1 MRPYGKCSGSK
12 YQESKMD
19 ILVTAFEP
27 FGGEGL
33 NPSEMVLH
41 DLPDEML
48 GRSIHKLLLPVEFHR
63 APEKAIAEYD
73 RLSPDAVIML
83 GQAGGRSAVTPESTG
98 RNIMSAAEP
107 DNTGYKP
114 DHQPI
119 TEGGPEQLSSTL
131 PVQKIIDSVRS
142 LGIPCERSDSAG
154 EFVCNCLLY
163 SMLDHNKGEV
173 PTGFIHMPYIKE
185 QGHEDKPYMELKDIT
200 KAIMTAIETVISVT
214 ESV

>member
-1 MRPYGKCSGSK
+1 
-12 YQESKMD
+12 MD

-41 DLPDEML
+41 DLPNQIF
-48 GRSIHKLLLPVEFHR
+48 GHSIHKLLLPVEFRR
-63 APEKAIAEYD
+63 APEEAIAEYD

-98 RNIMSAAEP
+98 RNIMNAAEP
-107 DNTGYKP
+107 DNAGYKP

-119 TEGGPEQLSSTL
+119 TEGGPEQLCSTL

-185 QGHEDKPYMELKDIT
+185 QGHDDAPAMELADMEKGIF
-200 KAIMTAIETVISVT
+200 AAIEAVASKM
-214 ESV
+214 ERAYLG

>member
-1 MRPYGKCSGSK
+1 
-12 YQESKMD
+12 MD

-27 FGGEGL
+27 FGGEKL
-33 NPSEMVLH
+33 NPSEIVLY
-41 DLPDEML
+41 DLPDKIKDH
-48 GRSIHKLLLPVEFHR
+48 SIRKLLLPVEFIR
-63 APEKAIAEYD
+63 SAEILRTEYD
-73 RLSPDAVIML
+73 KLSPDAVIML

-98 RNIMSAAEP
+98 RNIMNAAEP
-107 DNTGYKP
+107 DNAGYLP

-119 TEGGPEQLSSTL
+119 IAGGQEQLYSTL
-131 PVQKIIDSVRS
+131 PMQNIIDSVKS
-142 LGIPCERSDSAG
+142 LGISCERSDSAG

>member
-1 MRPYGKCSGSK
+1 
-12 YQESKMD
+12 MD

-48 GRSIHKLLLPVEFHR
+48 GRSIHKLLLPVEFRR
-63 APEKAIAEYD
+63 ATEEAIAEYD

-98 RNIMSAAEP
+98 RNIMNAAEP
-107 DNTGYKP
+107 DNAGYKP
-114 DHQPI
+114 DHQSI

-142 LGIPCERSDSAG
+142 LDIPCERSDSAG

>member
-1 MRPYGKCSGSK
+1 
-12 YQESKMD
+12 MD
-19 ILVTAFEP
+19 IFITAFEP

-48 GRSIHKLLLPVEFHR
+48 CHSIHKLLLPVEFRR
-63 APEKAIAEYD
+63 APEEAIAEYD

-83 GQAGGRSAVTPESTG
+83 GQAGGRSAVTPETTG
-98 RNIMSAAEP
+98 RNIMNASEP
-107 DNTGYKP
+107 DNAGFKP
-114 DHQPI
+114 EHQPI
-119 TEGGPEQLSSTL
+119 IEGSPEELSSTL
-131 PVQKIIDSVRS
+131 PVQNIIDSVIS
-142 LGIPCERSDSAG
+142 LGIPCEKSDSAG

-185 QGHEDKPYMELKDIT
+185 QEHEDKPYMELKDIT
-200 KAIMTAIETVISVT
+200 KAITTAIETVISIT
-214 ESV
+214 ERV

>member
-1 MRPYGKCSGSK
+1 M
-12 YQESKMD
+12 
-19 ILVTAFEP
+19 
-27 FGGEGL
+27 
-33 NPSEMVLH
+33 LH

-48 GRSIHKLLLPVEFHR
+48 GRNIHKLLLPVEFHR
-63 APEKAIAEYD
+63 APEEAIAEYD

-98 RNIMSAAEP
+98 RNIMNAAEP
-107 DNTGYKP
+107 DNAGYKP
-114 DHQPI
+114 DHQSI

-131 PVQKIIDSVRS
+131 PMQKIIDSVRS
-142 LGIPCERSDSAG
+142 LDIPCERSDSAG

>member
-1 MRPYGKCSGSK
+1 
-12 YQESKMD
+12 MD

-27 FGGEGL
+27 FGGDGL

-48 GRSIHKLLLPVEFHR
+48 GRIIHKLLLPVEFHR
-63 APEKAIAEYD
+63 APEEAIAEYD

-98 RNIMSAAEP
+98 RNIMNAAEP
-107 DNTGYKP
+107 DNAGYKP
-114 DHQPI
+114 DHQSI

-131 PVQKIIDSVRS
+131 PMQKIIDSVRS
-142 LGIPCERSDSAG
+142 LDIPCERSDSAG

>member
-1 MRPYGKCSGSK
+1 MN
-12 YQESKMD
+12 

-27 FGGEGL
+27 FGGETL
-33 NPSEMVLH
+33 NPSELVLRG
-41 DLPDEML
+41 LPNEIQ
-48 GRSIHKLLLPVEFHR
+48 GRNIHKLLLPVEFHR
-63 APEKAIAEYD
+63 APEEAIAEYD

-98 RNIMSAAEP
+98 RNIMNAAEP
-107 DNTGYKP
+107 DNAGYKP
-114 DHQPI
+114 DHQSI

-131 PVQKIIDSVRS
+131 PMQKIIDSVRS
-142 LGIPCERSDSAG
+142 LGIPCEMSDSAG

-200 KAIMTAIETVISVT
+200 KAIMTAIKTVISET
-214 ESV
+214 ERV

>member
-1 MRPYGKCSGSK
+1 
-12 YQESKMD
+12 
-19 ILVTAFEP
+19 
-27 FGGEGL
+27 
-33 NPSEMVLH
+33 
-41 DLPDEML
+41 
-48 GRSIHKLLLPVEFHR
+48 
-63 APEKAIAEYD
+63 
-73 RLSPDAVIML
+73 ML

-98 RNIMSAAEP
+98 RNIMNAAEP
-107 DNTGYKP
+107 DNAGYKP
-114 DHQPI
+114 DHQSI

-131 PVQKIIDSVRS
+131 PMQKIIDSVRS

>member
-1 MRPYGKCSGSK
+1 
-12 YQESKMD
+12 MD
-19 ILVTAFEP
+19 MFITAFEP

-41 DLPDEML
+41 DLPDQIF
-48 GRSIHKLLLPVEFHR
+48 GHSIHKLLLPVEFQR
-63 APEKAIAEYD
+63 APEEAIAEYD
-73 RLSPDAVIML
+73 RLSPYAVIML
-83 GQAGGRSAVTPESTG
+83 GQAGGRSAVTPETTG
-98 RNIMSAAEP
+98 RNIMNASEP
-107 DNTGYKP
+107 DNAGFKP
-114 DHQPI
+114 EHQPI
-119 TEGGPEQLSSTL
+119 IEGSPEELSSTL
-131 PVQKIIDSVRS
+131 PVQNIIDSVIS

-185 QGHEDKPYMELKDIT
+185 QGHEDKPYMEVKDIT

>member
-1 MRPYGKCSGSK
+1 
-12 YQESKMD
+12 MD

-63 APEKAIAEYD
+63 APEEAIAEYD

-83 GQAGGRSAVTPESTG
+83 GQAGGRSAVTPETTG
-98 RNIMSAAEP
+98 RNIMNAAEP
-107 DNTGYKP
+107 DNAGYKP
-114 DHQPI
+114 DHQSI

-131 PVQKIIDSVRS
+131 PMQKIIDSVRS
-142 LGIPCERSDSAG
+142 LDIPCERSDSAG

>member
-1 MRPYGKCSGSK
+1 
-12 YQESKMD
+12 MD

-63 APEKAIAEYD
+63 APEEAIAEYD

-98 RNIMSAAEP
+98 RNIMNAAEP
-107 DNTGYKP
+107 DNAGYKP
-114 DHQPI
+114 DHQSI

-131 PVQKIIDSVRS
+131 PMQKIIDSVRS
-142 LGIPCERSDSAG
+142 LDIPCERSDSAG